1 MNIIQ
6 VTKRNAIDAI
16 DRFEQKYIRFMPYS
30 TMLLHIVIM
39 SCTFGNFA
47 RLYYNTWDEYLNSLF
62 ELSWYGL
69 GWGNTPALAK
79 ITTNIICICIGLF
92 YNHYVYTVNFY
103 GTIKTRRKRLEVYQ
117 NILNEE
123 GYDSDEDSDYNP
135 DLDSDVEESSD
146 EEESDEEESDEEE
159 SDEEESGEEE
169 SDEAT
174 KEVND
179 DSDTEKNEEIEQIFT
194 EIEDDY
200 NKKVV

>member
-1 MNIIQ
+1 MNLIQ
-6 VTKRNAIDAI
+6 VTKRNTIDAI

-39 SCTFGNFA
+39 SCTLGNFA

-79 ITTNIICICIGLF
+79 ITTNIICLCIGLF

-135 DLDSDVEESSD
+135 DLDSDA
-146 EEESDEEESDEEE
+146 EESDEEESDEEE
-159 SDEEESGEEE
+159 SDEEESDDAT
-169 SDEAT
+169 DEV
-174 KEVND
+174 ED
-179 DSDTEKNEEIEQIFT
+179 DSDTEKNDEIEQIFT

>member
-1 MNIIQ
+1 MNLIQ

-39 SCTFGNFA
+39 SCTLGNFA

-135 DLDSDVEESSD
+135 DLDSDAEESV
-146 EEESDEEESDEEE
+146 EEESDEEESD
-159 SDEEESGEEE
+159 EEE

>member
-1 MNIIQ
+1 MDLIQ
-6 VTKRNAIDAI
+6 VTKRNAIDTI
-16 DRFEQKYIRFMPYS
+16 DRFEKKYIRFMPYS

-39 SCTFGNFA
+39 SCTLGNFA

-69 GWGNTPALAK
+69 GWGNTPALVK

-103 GTIKTRRKRLEVYQ
+103 GTIKTRRKRVEAYQ

-135 DLDSDVEESSD
+135 DLDSDAEESSD
-146 EEESDEEESDEEE
+146 EEESDEESSEGASD
-159 SDEEESGEEE
+159 DVTGEVE
-169 SDEAT
+169 
-174 KEVND
+174 D

>member
-1 MNIIQ
+1 MNLIQ

-39 SCTFGNFA
+39 SCTLGNFA

-79 ITTNIICICIGLF
+79 ITTNIICVCIGLF

-103 GTIKTRRKRLEVYQ
+103 GTIKTRKKRVEVYQ

-135 DLDSDVEESSD
+135 DLDSDAEESSD

-159 SDEEESGEEE
+159 SDEEESDEEE

>member
-1 MNIIQ
+1 MDLIQ
-6 VTKRNAIDAI
+6 VTKRNAIDTI
-16 DRFEQKYIRFMPYS
+16 DRFEKKYIRFMPYS

-39 SCTFGNFA
+39 SCTLGNFA

-79 ITTNIICICIGLF
+79 ITTNIICLCIGLF

-103 GTIKTRRKRLEVYQ
+103 GTIKTRRKRVEAYQ

-135 DLDSDVEESSD
+135 DLDSDAEESSD
-146 EEESDEEESDEEE
+146 EEESDEESSEGESDAVT
-159 SDEEESGEEE
+159 GEVE
-169 SDEAT
+169 
-174 KEVND
+174 D

>member
-1 MNIIQ
+1 MNLIQ
-6 VTKRNAIDAI
+6 VIKRNTIDAI
-16 DRFEQKYIRFMPYS
+16 DQFEKKYIRFMPYS

-39 SCTFGNFA
+39 SCTLGNFV

-69 GWGNTPALAK
+69 GWGNTPSLVK
-79 ITTNIICICIGLF
+79 ITTDIICICIGLF

-103 GTIKTRRKRLEVYQ
+103 GTIKTRRKRVEVYQ

-123 GYDSDEDSDYNP
+123 GYNSDEDSDYNP
-135 DLDSDVEESSD
+135 DLDSNAEESSD
-146 EEESDEEESDEEE
+146 EDESDEEESD
-159 SDEEESGEEE
+159 EEE

>member
-1 MNIIQ
+1 MDLIQ
-6 VTKRNAIDAI
+6 VTKRNAIDTI
-16 DRFEQKYIRFMPYS
+16 DQFEKKYIRFMPYS

-39 SCTFGNFA
+39 SCTLGNFV

-79 ITTNIICICIGLF
+79 ITTNIICLCIGLF

-103 GTIKTRRKRLEVYQ
+103 GTIKTRRERLEVYQ

-123 GYDSDEDSDYNP
+123 GYDSDEGSDYNP
-135 DLDSDVEESSD
+135 DLDSDAEESSD
-146 EEESDEEESDEEE
+146 EEESDEESSEGESD
-159 SDEEESGEEE
+159 DVTGEVE
-169 SDEAT
+169 
-174 KEVND
+174 D

>member
-1 MNIIQ
+1 MNLIQ

-39 SCTFGNFA
+39 SCTLGNFA

-135 DLDSDVEESSD
+135 DLDSDA
-146 EEESDEEESDEEE
+146 EESDEEESDEEE
-159 SDEEESGEEE
+159 SDEEE

>member
-1 MNIIQ
+1 MNLIQ

-39 SCTFGNFA
+39 SCTLGNFV

-69 GWGNTPALAK
+69 GWGNTPSLVK
-79 ITTNIICICIGLF
+79 ITTDIICICIGLF

-123 GYDSDEDSDYNP
+123 GYNSDEDSDYNP
-135 DLDSDVEESSD
+135 DLDSNAEESSD
-146 EEESDEEESDEEE
+146 EDESDEEESD
-159 SDEEESGEEE
+159 EEE

>member
-1 MNIIQ
+1 MNLIQ
-6 VTKRNAIDAI
+6 VTKRNTIDAI
-16 DRFEQKYIRFMPYS
+16 DQFEKKYIRFMPYS

-39 SCTFGNFA
+39 SCTLGNFA

-79 ITTNIICICIGLF
+79 ITTNIICLCIGLF

-103 GTIKTRRKRLEVYQ
+103 GTIKTRRKRVEAYQ

-135 DLDSDVEESSD
+135 DLDSDAEESSD
-146 EEESDEEESDEEE
+146 EEESDEESSE
-159 SDEEESGEEE
+159 GEC
-169 SDEAT
+169 DDVT
-174 KEVND
+174 GEVED

>member
-1 MNIIQ
+1 MDLIQ
-6 VTKRNAIDAI
+6 VTKRNAIDTI
-16 DRFEQKYIRFMPYS
+16 DRFEKKYIRFMPYS

-39 SCTFGNFA
+39 SCTLGNFA

-69 GWGNTPALAK
+69 GWGNTPALVK

-103 GTIKTRRKRLEVYQ
+103 GTIKTRRKRVEAYQ

-135 DLDSDVEESSD
+135 DLDSDA
-146 EEESDEEESDEEE
+146 EESDEEESDEEE
-159 SDEEESGEEE
+159 SDE
-169 SDEAT
+169 AT
-174 KEVND
+174 NEVED

>member
-1 MNIIQ
+1 MNLIQ

-39 SCTFGNFA
+39 SCTLGNFA

-79 ITTNIICICIGLF
+79 ITTNIICLCIGLF

-135 DLDSDVEESSD
+135 DLDSDA
-146 EEESDEEESDEEE
+146 EESDEEESDEEE
-159 SDEEESGEEE
+159 SDEEE

-179 DSDTEKNEEIEQIFT
+179 DSDTEKNDEIEQIFT

>member
-1 MNIIQ
+1 MNLIQ
-6 VTKRNAIDAI
+6 VTKRNAIGAI

-39 SCTFGNFA
+39 SCTLGNFV

-92 YNHYVYTVNFY
+92 YNYYVYTVNFY

-146 EEESDEEESDEEE
+146 EEESDE
-159 SDEEESGEEE
+159 
-169 SDEAT
+169 AT

>member
-1 MNIIQ
+1 MELIQ
-6 VTKRNAIDAI
+6 VTKRNAIDTI
-16 DRFEQKYIRFMPYS
+16 DQFEKKYIRFMPYS

-39 SCTFGNFA
+39 SCTLGNFV

-69 GWGNTPALAK
+69 GWGNTPSLAK
-79 ITTNIICICIGLF
+79 ITTNIICLCIGLF

-103 GTIKTRRKRLEVYQ
+103 GTIKTRRKRVEAYQ

-135 DLDSDVEESSD
+135 DLDSDAEESSD
-146 EEESDEEESDEEE
+146 EEESDEESSEGESD
-159 SDEEESGEEE
+159 DVTGEVE
-169 SDEAT
+169 
-174 KEVND
+174 D

>member
-1 MNIIQ
+1 MNLIQ
-6 VTKRNAIDAI
+6 VIKRNTIDAI
-16 DRFEQKYIRFMPYS
+16 DQFEKKYIRFMPYS

-39 SCTFGNFA
+39 SCTLGNFV

-69 GWGNTPALAK
+69 GWGNTPSLVK
-79 ITTNIICICIGLF
+79 ITTDIICICIGLF
-92 YNHYVYTVNFY
+92 YNYYVYTVNFY
-103 GTIKTRRKRLEVYQ
+103 GTIKTRRKRVEVYQ

-135 DLDSDVEESSD
+135 DLDSDAEESSD
-146 EEESDEEESDEEE
+146 EEESDEEESDDAT
-159 SDEEESGEEE
+159 DEVE
-169 SDEAT
+169 
-174 KEVND
+174 D
-179 DSDTEKNEEIEQIFT
+179 DSDTEKNDEIEQIFT

>member
-1 MNIIQ
+1 MDLTQ
-6 VTKRNAIDAI
+6 VTKRNAIDTI
-16 DRFEQKYIRFMPYS
+16 DRFEKKYIRFMPYS

-39 SCTFGNFA
+39 SCTLGNFA

-69 GWGNTPALAK
+69 GWGNTPALVK

-103 GTIKTRRKRLEVYQ
+103 GTIKTRRKRVEAYQ

-135 DLDSDVEESSD
+135 DLDSDAEESSD

-159 SDEEESGEEE
+159 SDEEES
-169 SDEAT
+169 DEAT
-174 KEVND
+174 NEVED

>member
-1 MNIIQ
+1 MDLIQ
-6 VTKRNAIDAI
+6 VTKRNAIDTI

-39 SCTFGNFA
+39 SCTLGNFA

-69 GWGNTPALAK
+69 GWGNTPALVK

-103 GTIKTRRKRLEVYQ
+103 GTIKTRRKRVEAYQ

-123 GYDSDEDSDYNP
+123 GYDSDNRY
-135 DLDSDVEESSD
+135 
-146 EEESDEEESDEEE
+146 
-159 SDEEESGEEE
+159 
-169 SDEAT
+169 
-174 KEVND
+174 K
-179 DSDTEKNEEIEQIFT
+179 
-194 EIEDDY
+194 Y
-200 NKKVV
+200 R

>member
-1 MNIIQ
+1 MDLIQ
-6 VTKRNAIDAI
+6 VTKRNAIDTI
-16 DRFEQKYIRFMPYS
+16 DQFEKKYIRFMPYS

-39 SCTFGNFA
+39 SCTLGNFA

-69 GWGNTPALAK
+69 GWGNTPSLAK
-79 ITTNIICICIGLF
+79 ITTNIICLCIGLF

-103 GTIKTRRKRLEVYQ
+103 GTIKTRRKRVEAYQ

-135 DLDSDVEESSD
+135 DLDSDAEESSD
-146 EEESDEEESDEEE
+146 EEESDEESSEGESD
-159 SDEEESGEEE
+159 DVTGEVE
-169 SDEAT
+169 
-174 KEVND
+174 D

>member
-1 MNIIQ
+1 MDLIQ
-6 VTKRNAIDAI
+6 VTKRNAIDTI
-16 DRFEQKYIRFMPYS
+16 DQFEKKYIRFMPYS

-39 SCTFGNFA
+39 SCTLGNFV

-69 GWGNTPALAK
+69 GWGNTPSLAK
-79 ITTNIICICIGLF
+79 ITTNIICLCIGLF

-103 GTIKTRRKRLEVYQ
+103 GTIKTRRKRVEAYQ

-135 DLDSDVEESSD
+135 DLDSDAEESSD
-146 EEESDEEESDEEE
+146 EEESDEESSE
-159 SDEEESGEEE
+159 GEC
-169 SDEAT
+169 DDVT
-174 KEVND
+174 GEVED

>member
-1 MNIIQ
+1 MDLIQ
-6 VTKRNAIDAI
+6 VTKRNAIDTI
-16 DRFEQKYIRFMPYS
+16 DRFEKKYIRFMPYS

-39 SCTFGNFA
+39 CFTLGNFV
-47 RLYYNTWDEYLNSLF
+47 RLYYNTWDEYLNSLV

-69 GWGNTPALAK
+69 GWGNTPSLAK
-79 ITTNIICICIGLF
+79 ITTLIVSGLIGLF
-92 YNHYVYTVNFY
+92 YNYYVYTVNFY
-103 GTIKTRRKRLEVYQ
+103 GTIKTRRKRVEAYQ

-135 DLDSDVEESSD
+135 DLDSDAEESSD
-146 EEESDEEESDEEE
+146 EEESDDATDESDEESDEEE
-159 SDEEESGEEE
+159 SDEV
-169 SDEAT
+169 
-174 KEVND
+174 KD

>member
-1 MNIIQ
+1 MNLIQ
-6 VTKRNAIDAI
+6 VIKRNTIDAI
-16 DRFEQKYIRFMPYS
+16 DQFEKKYIRFMPYS

-39 SCTFGNFA
+39 SCTLGNFA

-69 GWGNTPALAK
+69 GWGNTPSLAK
-79 ITTNIICICIGLF
+79 ITTDIICICIGLF
-92 YNHYVYTVNFY
+92 YNYYVYTVNFY
-103 GTIKTRRKRLEVYQ
+103 GTIKTRRKRVEVYQ

-135 DLDSDVEESSD
+135 DLDSDAEESSD
-146 EEESDEEESDEEE
+146 EEESDEESDEEE
-159 SDEEESGEEE
+159 SDE
-169 SDEAT
+169 AT
-174 KEVND
+174 NEVKD
-179 DSDTEKNEEIEQIFT
+179 DSDAEKNEEIEQIFT

>member
-1 MNIIQ
+1 MDLIQ
-6 VTKRNAIDAI
+6 VTKRNAIDTI
-16 DRFEQKYIRFMPYS
+16 DQFEKKYIRFMPYS

-39 SCTFGNFA
+39 SCTLGNFV

-69 GWGNTPALAK
+69 GWGNTPSLAK
-79 ITTNIICICIGLF
+79 ITTNIICLCIGLF

-103 GTIKTRRKRLEVYQ
+103 GTIKTRRKRVEAYQ

-135 DLDSDVEESSD
+135 DLDSDAEESSD
-146 EEESDEEESDEEE
+146 EEESDEESSEGESD
-159 SDEEESGEEE
+159 DVTGEVE
-169 SDEAT
+169 
-174 KEVND
+174 D

>member
-1 MNIIQ
+1 MNLIQ
-6 VTKRNAIDAI
+6 VIKRNTIDAI
-16 DRFEQKYIRFMPYS
+16 DQFEKKYIRFMPYS

-39 SCTFGNFA
+39 SCTLGNFV
-47 RLYYNTWDEYLNSLF
+47 RLYYNTWNEYLNSLF

-69 GWGNTPALAK
+69 GWGNTPSLAK
-79 ITTNIICICIGLF
+79 ITTDIICICIGLF

-103 GTIKTRRKRLEVYQ
+103 GTIKTRRKRVEVYQ

-123 GYDSDEDSDYNP
+123 GYNSDEDSDYNP
-135 DLDSDVEESSD
+135 DLDSNAEESSD
-146 EEESDEEESDEEE
+146 EDESDEEESD
-159 SDEEESGEEE
+159 EEE

>member
-1 MNIIQ
+1 MNLIQ
-6 VTKRNAIDAI
+6 VIKRNTIDAI
-16 DRFEQKYIRFMPYS
+16 DQFEKKYIRFMPYS

-39 SCTFGNFA
+39 SCTLGNFA

-135 DLDSDVEESSD
+135 DLDSDA
-146 EEESDEEESDEEE
+146 EESDEEESD
-159 SDEEESGEEE
+159 EEE